1 MGKVQ
6 SKRSAD
12 ITTEPSNEIQVG
24 SGELKKIDDPHF
36 KENDSSVSVAFMLM
50 TRKTRYE
57 QRSLY
62 CHPLG
67 QRKQGRERRRRER
80 EE

>member
-36 KENDSSVSVAFMLM
+36 KENDSSVSVA
-50 TRKTRYE
+50 TRL
-57 QRSLY
+57 SA
-62 CHPLG
+62 H
-67 QRKQGRERRRRER
+67 
-80 EE
+80 